1 VKSSRIRELVH
12 LSLTN
17 LALLA
22 SLTLVYFVAGRLGL
36 RVSFAHAFV
45 TPIWVPSGVAI
56 AAFILLGYQV
66 WPAVLVASFLGHL
79 ATLGLVNTSFVIPIG
94 GVLEGLIGAY
104 LVNRFARG
112 AQAFDSAK
120 GVFRF
125 VFFACICAPAIN
137 ATLGV
142 GWIYLGGLSNLMGLG
157 FIWLTWWLAHGTGI
171 LLVAPFLIL
180 LLRASRHRL
189 DWGKSAELVLLL
201 LGLIF
206 VCLLVFGPLS
216 VSVNESQLVQVW
228 MCIPFLI
235 WAAFRFYQL
244 EAAGTTLILFGSAIW
259 GTLHGYGSFVE
270 KNLMTSLILLDTLIG
285 VIGTMTL
292 VIAAMVVERRR
303 VIGELLGTQ
312 RLLQRAVETRERDLI
327 VTVQTLEVEITGH
340 AQTKRALRHSQERLR
355 KLPENAKLGGKQEA
369 QDRQESLE

>member
-1 VKSSRIRELVH
+1 MKSPRIRKLAH
-12 LSLTN
+12 FSLTN
-17 LALLA
+17 LGLLA
-22 SLTLVYFVAGRLGL
+22 SLTLVYFVAGSLGL
-36 RVSFAHAFV
+36 RVSFAHSVA
-45 TPIWVPSGVAI
+45 TPIWVPSGVAL
-56 AAFILLGYQV
+56 AVFILLGYRV

-79 ATLGLVNTSFVIPIG
+79 ATLGFVNTSFIIPIG
-94 GVLEGLIGAY
+94 GVLEGLVGAY

-112 AQAFDSAK
+112 AQAFDSAL

-180 LLRASRHRL
+180 LRTSRHRL
-189 DWGKSAELVLLL
+189 DWGKSAELILLL

-216 VSVNESQLVQVW
+216 VSLNESQLVQVW

-244 EAAGTTLILFGSAIW
+244 EAAGTTLILFGSAVW
-259 GTLHGYGSFVE
+259 GTLHGYGSFVA

-312 RLLQRAVETRERDLI
+312 RLLQKAVETKERDLI

-340 AQTKRALRHSQERLR
+340 TQTKRALRHSQERLR

-369 QDRQESLE
+369 QDRRESLE